1 MLWACLFAVDVLAQN
16 GLMTLLY
23 QAAIVGGGPAGLQ
36 AALTLGRMHVET
48 LVFDDARYRNA
59 ASPMMGNVLGW
70 DGAEPAALR
79 TSAHSELVAYPW
91 VRIVPHR
98 ADSVRDMGQGMVL
111 VTSGA
116 EWGVER
122 LLIAS
127 GVEDAL
133 LPIPGVH
140 ELWGDVVLPCPY
152 CHGHEFASGRIA
164 VISDGSHAEH
174 VGGLLRGL
182 SSAVPVMAPETV
194 AAVTR
199 SATGVRIVLHDGAV
213 VEAAC
218 VFIPPNAIP
227 RSALADDLGIR
238 SGRDGIEV
246 DALGRTS
253 RVGVWAAGDVAKR
266 ADPKIPA
273 AVITAMASGLTA
285 AADIAA
291 SVAIARDKRP

>member
-1 MLWACLFAVDVLAQN
+1 MILQ
-16 GLMTLLY
+16 Y

-48 LVFDDARYRNA
+48 LVFDDVRYRNV
-59 ASPMMGNVLGW
+59 SSSLMGNVLGW
-70 DGAEPAALR
+70 DGAAPAALR
-79 TSAHSELVAYPW
+79 SAAHTELADYPC
-91 VRIVPHR
+91 VRIVQQR
-98 ADSVRDMGQGMVL
+98 VDSVREEGSGLVL
-111 VTSGA
+111 VTSGS
-116 EWGVER
+116 EWSVER

-152 CHGHEFASGRIA
+152 CHGHEFASGPIA

-182 SSAVPVMAPETV
+182 SSTVPVIAPENV

-199 SATGVRIVLHDGAV
+199 SVAGVRIMLHDGGV
-213 VEAAC
+213 TEAAC
-218 VFIPPNAIP
+218 VFIPPNPIP
-227 RSALADDLGIR
+227 RSTLANDLGIR

-246 DALGRTS
+246 DALGRTN

-266 ADPKIPA
+266 ADPRIPA
-273 AVITAMASGLTA
+273 AIITALASGLAA

-291 SVAIARDKRP
+291 SVAIARDLPGS